1 MMVQWRDFL
10 IGEIQDKLRKNNHN
24 FFEASN
30 EAYEKSMLKRII
42 SRFDYIL
49 NTYLRD
55 FVRTSIND
63 YVEFIKL
70 FTIPKYQNGELWP
83 INSEPMIV
91 IHLSIQKK
99 SKSKKADKK
108 AVKEKKEGES
118 GEEEEDEDKTKVIYK
133 PSIEECKYFV
143 LNSMDMIIKSTNMIN
158 DLESDLMP
166 FLQKTGS
173 ANFHIDQEFPWI
185 KDATANL
192 LRLISENIQGPN
204 DLLAAYSKYDYILN
218 VDRKELIDNLFK
230 TGEKK
235 NEKVPLEQ
243 IRDEIIHYDKA
254 YYEIMTLSEE
264 DVNFRIFRVIAKK
277 LKQELGD

>member
-55 FVRTSIND
+55 FVKTSIEE
-63 YVEFIKL
+63 YVTFIKH
-70 FTIPKYQNGELWP
+70 FTLPQYQNGELWP

-91 IHLSIQKK
+91 IHLSIHKK
-99 SKSKKADKK
+99 SKSKKVDKK
-108 AVKEKKEGES
+108 KATEQKVNESDDEG
-118 GEEEEDEDKTKVIYK
+118 DVDKTKVVFK

-143 LNSMDMIIKSTNMIN
+143 LNSMDMIIKSTNMMN

-166 FLQKTGS
+166 FLQKTGYP
-173 ANFHIDQEFPWI
+173 NFEINQEFPWI
-185 KDATANL
+185 KDASKNL
-192 LRLISENIQGPN
+192 LRLIQENISGPI
-204 DLLAAYSKYDYILN
+204 DL
-218 VDRKELIDNLFK
+218 
-230 TGEKK
+230 
-235 NEKVPLEQ
+235 
-243 IRDEIIHYDKA
+243 
-254 YYEIMTLSEE
+254 
-264 DVNFRIFRVIAKK
+264 
-277 LKQELGD
+277 